1 MVKLFKNGIK
11 AIIHWA
17 LVNKESYG
25 ENSISQMPSYIGS
38 SIGGIKASSSPS
50 SGIGDHNRGM
60 NFTVYNATGGKVVQ
74 IVTYDPRTDR
84 TNSELYIVN
93 DGESLGEEL
102 GQIITRV
109 NLTR

>member
-1 MVKLFKNGIK
+1 MVKLLKKGIK
-11 AIIHWA
+11 ALISWA

-25 ENSISQMPSYIGS
+25 ENVPTMPSYIGS
-38 SIGGIKASSSPS
+38 SIGSMKATSSSS
-50 SGIGDHNRGM
+50 SISDHNRGM

-93 DGESLGEEL
+93 EGESLGEEL
-102 GQIITRV
+102 SQIITRV